1 MEELKDL
8 YKVRV
13 GYHGVE
19 PEKEWYQNYSS
30 APTWCAE
37 KVGGE
42 LHVGFVSVVLLLRY
56 LLFFCCSGSSTF

>member
-13 GYHGVE
+13 GYHDVE

-42 LHVGFVSVVLLLRY
+42 LHVGFVSVA
-56 LLFFCCSGSSTF
+56 LF